1 MLKKYI
7 QTDQRIV
14 HIQLLLLYNML
25 PFVQESIDLGIA
37 SYGQGRNVE
46 SGTFPGYQC
55 NLLDSY
61 PMATSK
67 FELGKLELGNYFTLK
82 VEVRDLNP
90 LQS

>member
-14 HIQLLLLYNML
+14 HIQLLLLYEML
-25 PFVQESIDLGIA
+25 PFVQESIDLRIA
-37 SYGQGRNVE
+37 SYGQERNIE
-46 SGTFPGYQC
+46 SGTSPGYQC

-61 PMATSK
+61 LMATLK
-67 FELGKLELGNYFTLK
+67 LELGKLELGNYSTLK
-82 VEVRDLNP
+82 VEVRDLNS